1 MADNDFA
8 EFKSALIVGAG
19 SGLSAALA
27 RTLTRAGLNVTLAS
41 RTIDDLAALQ
51 HETGAAAF
59 ACDATR
65 EAEVAALFAR
75 LDKDGGAP
83 DVVVY
88 NASGRSRGPFVDLV
102 PAEVERAI
110 AVSAF
115 GGFLVAQQAARRM
128 LPNKRGVIVFTGASA
143 SVKGYAQSAPF
154 AMGKFALRGL
164 AQSMARELAPQG
176 IHVAH
181 VGIDGGIKCVARPDP
196 PDRPASFL
204 DPDAIATSYLHLIQQ
219 PRSAWAWEIELRPW
233 VEKF

>member
-51 HETGAAAF
+51 YETGAQAF
-59 ACDATR
+59 ACDATK
-65 EAEVAALFAR
+65 EPEVAGLFAS
-75 LDKDGGAP
+75 LDKNGGAP

-88 NASGRSRGPFVDLV
+88 NASGRSRGPFVDLI
-102 PAEVERAI
+102 PAEVEKAI

-128 LPNKRGVIVFTGASA
+128 LPKKRGVIVFTGASA

-181 VGIDGGIKCVARPDP
+181 VVIDGGIKSAARPDP
-196 PDRPASFL
+196 PDKPASFL
-204 DPDAIATSYLHLIQQ
+204 DPDAIATTYLHLIQQ
-219 PRSAWAWEIELRPW
+219 RRSAWAWEIELRPW
-233 VEKF
+233 VERF

>member
-19 SGLSAALA
+19 TGLSAALA
-27 RTLTRAGLNVTLAS
+27 RVLTRAGLKVTLAS
-41 RTIDDLAALQ
+41 RTIDDLTALQ
-51 HETGAAAF
+51 RETGAQAF
-59 ACDATR
+59 ACDATK
-65 EAEVAALFAR
+65 EAEVVNLFAS
-75 LDKDGGAP
+75 LEHNGGAP

-88 NASGRSRGPFVDLV
+88 NASGRSRGPFIDLV
-102 PAEVERAI
+102 PAEVEKAI

-115 GGFLVAQQAARRM
+115 GGFLVAQQAARPM
-128 LPNKRGVIVFTGASA
+128 LRKGRGVIVFTGASA

-181 VGIDGGIKCVARPDP
+181 VVIDGGIKSAARQDP
-196 PDRPASFL
+196 PDKPASFL
-204 DPDAIATSYLHLIQQ
+204 DPDAIAATYLHLIQQ
-219 PRSAWAWEIELRPW
+219 PLSAWAWEIELRPW
-233 VEKF
+233 VERF

>member
-1 MADNDFA
+1 V
-8 EFKSALIVGAG
+8 E
-19 SGLSAALA
+19 
-27 RTLTRAGLNVTLAS
+27 
-41 RTIDDLAALQ
+41 
-51 HETGAAAF
+51 
-59 ACDATR
+59 
-65 EAEVAALFAR
+65 ALFAA
-75 LDKDGGAP
+75 LDKSFGAP

-88 NASGRSRGPFVDLV
+88 NASARARGPLVDLV
-102 PAEVERAI
+102 PADVEKAI

-115 GGFLVAQQAARRM
+115 GGFLVAQQAVRRM
-128 LPNKRGVIVFTGASA
+128 LRNQRGVIVFTGASA

-181 VGIDGGIKCVARPDP
+181 VVIDGGIRSATRPDP
-196 PDRPASFL
+196 PDKPASFL
-204 DPDAIATSYLHLIQQ
+204 DPDAIAATYLHLIQQ